1 MATKSPSE
9 RSYELATMITQR
21 QQPPE
26 ATNTAVLR
34 IMRFLPVTIPMA
46 LRIEPTVSSDARRG
60 SRGWRITVGG
70 TVRAG
75 GLGARLTYRRV
86 ERGTS
91 LPLEETKSERIAL
104 LHDRS
109 LTIRPQAIDW
119 AGPDRPLDLWI
130 QYVTIGGSPLTPR
143 TRVGRCNQGPFD
155 LSPCLAL
162 NSFVDAIVMKGEVF
176 DLNPISDLTI
186 SGDVSIRSGAAAR
199 LTMSGSHPSHEG
211 ESDATVDVP
220 LIPDDTVIRLPR
232 RPLRSPPG
240 RDSWIYLALLDGTG
254 QVTGGEVLLGRAQ
267 QGIAEMQN
275 SRITIPSAATE
286 PTYPVN

>member
-1 MATKSPSE
+1 
-9 RSYELATMITQR
+9 MITQR

-119 AGPDRPLDLWI
+119 AGSDHPLDLWI

-155 LSPCLAL
+155 LSPCLSL

-240 RDSWIYLALLDGTG
+240 RDSWIYLAFLDGTG
-254 QVTGGEVLLGRAQ
+254 QVTGGDVLLGRAQ